1 MDWARS
7 QESGWGLRQCA
18 GVDVFALHAK
28 SQTSENRRE
37 KSLTMDFV
45 ATNHTYNSTN
55 TTTPSCTPESLYIQ
69 VAGTVI
75 FVLVWPFIAFDF
87 KWFPLGRPGSAL
99 VGGTLMGLLLVLTQE
114 GIYAELGKRSN
125 LQTLYL
131 LVGMMFLAYYYDRE
145 GLLQLVALRIFDRDR
160 TGGPRPFRHALWK
173 ACLLSASL
181 SAVVTNDAT
190 CVVVTPLLLKE
201 HARQGRSRGELLP
214 LLLGVATSANI
225 GSAST
230 YFGNPQN
237 AFIAASSMDHISLV
251 LFFEAAL
258 PAALVGMLLSV
269 GLLYAC
275 YFRVLFPNQCRGRC
289 RPGKEWRERGGN
301 EEGVLPEELAVVS
314 YSELKEEELE
324 EEEEEGNDSIMSPD
338 GKSHSPSNG
347 DTEAASGSRLSG
359 QPSCS
364 SSLEP
369 HPKATPMA
377 TPNMVEGPFPLLGE
391 ERSQCSPTTTSPTT
405 TNTTAVSA
413 REWLRKLTWRRG
425 LFVAWLGLGTLTLVI
440 TLALPPNVASFNSGL
455 VPVGVAVLTML
466 VDSLLNRCHAYEAM
480 VRIDWTVILLFSGL
494 FVWLEGFQVT
504 CLPSRAFAAT
514 RGAMDICSVQG
525 VLIFTLFVA
534 LGSNLLSN
542 VPLVVLMTRFLPEF
556 ECPAHPGEG
565 VADVA
570 FRVRVAGMVLAWA
583 STVAGN
589 LTLIGSVA
597 NLIVAEKALKEA
609 GFRLGFWG
617 YVRFG
622 AMSTVVVTLS
632 GLPVVY
638 FVSTVAKG

>member
-258 PAALVGMLLSV
+258 PAALVGMLLSGAPV
-269 GLLYAC
+269 RLL
-275 YFRVLFPNQCRGRC
+275 LPGPLPQPMP
-289 RPGKEWRERGGN
+289 RPLPAGEGVAGKGRERG
-301 EEGVLPEELAVVS
+301 
-314 YSELKEEELE
+314 
-324 EEEEEGNDSIMSPD
+324 
-338 GKSHSPSNG
+338 
-347 DTEAASGSRLSG
+347 R
-359 QPSCS
+359 
-364 SSLEP
+364 
-369 HPKATPMA
+369 
-377 TPNMVEGPFPLLGE
+377 
-391 ERSQCSPTTTSPTT
+391 
-405 TNTTAVSA
+405 
-413 REWLRKLTWRRG
+413 
-425 LFVAWLGLGTLTLVI
+425 
-440 TLALPPNVASFNSGL
+440 
-455 VPVGVAVLTML
+455 GVAGRVPTPE
-466 VDSLLNRCHAYEAM
+466 RTM

-514 RGAMDICSVQG
+514 RGAMDICSVQ
-525 VLIFTLFVA
+525 
-534 LGSNLLSN
+534 
-542 VPLVVLMTRFLPEF
+542 
-556 ECPAHPGEG
+556 
-565 VADVA
+565 
-570 FRVRVAGMVLAWA
+570 
-583 STVAGN
+583 
-589 LTLIGSVA
+589 GSVA